1 MKKGFAFLIG
11 IVMCLSLCSCENKA
25 KDPFDEYKEA
35 HESYQK
41 AQEELER
48 LQDELELVRWKI
60 RLLEGN
66 DP

>member
-1 MKKGFAFLIG
+1 MKKVFAFLIG
-11 IVMCLSLCSCENKA
+11 IVMCLSLCACESKA
-25 KDPFDEYKEA
+25 KDPFEDYKEA

-48 LQDELELVRWKI
+48 LGDELELVRWKI

-66 DP
+66 NP